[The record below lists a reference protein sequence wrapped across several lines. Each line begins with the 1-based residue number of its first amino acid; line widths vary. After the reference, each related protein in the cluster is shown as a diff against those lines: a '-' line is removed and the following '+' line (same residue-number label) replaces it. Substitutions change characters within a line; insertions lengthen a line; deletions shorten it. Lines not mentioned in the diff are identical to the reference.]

1 MIKNIIFDLADV
13 IMGSYFGIDYI
24 LEKEY
29 NIPSKDF
36 LSRDKQTIDYF
47 FDTMRGKHSEDE
59 YMSYLLEGTNWNIT
73 AEKLK
78 KILSKQGFMLLRIDP
93 YIPLT
98 IRDSDGNIM
107 NFNNKGN
114 QIIESLKKAGFNYKG
129 KT

>member
-36 LSRDKQTIDYF
+36 LSRDKQTIEYF

-73 AEKLK
+73 AEW
-78 KILSKQGFMLLRIDP
+78 
-93 YIPLT
+93 
-98 IRDSDGNIM
+98 SDNEYHKEI
-107 NFNNKGN
+107 KR
-114 QIIESLKKAGFNYKG
+114 
-129 KT
+129 